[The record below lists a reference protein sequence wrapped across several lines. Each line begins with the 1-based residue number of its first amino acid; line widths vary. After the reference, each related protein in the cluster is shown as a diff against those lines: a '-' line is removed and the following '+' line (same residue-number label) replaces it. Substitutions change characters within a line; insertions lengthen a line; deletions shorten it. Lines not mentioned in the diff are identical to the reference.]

1 MSRMTKLIALLVF
14 LAAAG
19 SRADTSVVFNEIMY
33 HPWTNEPAMEWVE
46 LYNQMAVDV
55 DVSGWALDGGVT
67 YSFPSN
73 TIVHGRGFLV
83 VAVSPGTLM
92 TATGLTNVLGQFSGR
107 LSNSGE
113 ALQLRNNSGR
123 VVDEVSYGVDGDWPV
138 APDGSGVSL
147 AKLDHDTAS
156 GPAENWS
163 FSEQIGGTPGAE
175 LTAQSTITSP
185 TLVFNEVSAS
195 TNTAFWVE
203 LMNRGTNL
211 LSLDGCVLA
220 LAGSGTN

>member
-1 MSRMTKLIALLVF
+1 MSRTTKLIALLLF
-14 LAAAG
+14 LAAFV

-33 HPWTNEPAMEWVE
+33 HPWTNEPATEWVE

-55 DVSGWALDGGVT
+55 DLSGWALDGGVT

-73 TIVHGRGFLV
+73 TIVRGRGFLV
-83 VAVSPGTLM
+83 VAVSPVTLM
-92 TATGLTNVLGQFSGR
+92 AATGLTNVFGPFSGR

-113 ALQLRNNSGR
+113 TLQLRNNSGR

-138 APDGSGVSL
+138 TPDGSGVSL

-163 FSEQIGGTPGAE
+163 FSEQVGGTPGADS
-175 LTAQSTITSP
+175 TAQPSMTSP
-185 TLVFNEVSAS
+185 SLVFNEVSAS
-195 TNTAFWVE
+195 
-203 LMNRGTNL
+203 
-211 LSLDGCVLA
+211 S
-220 LAGSGTN
+220 